1 MVQMT
6 PVRNKFNPGP
16 TPQWFKSAINS
27 VVNKLLRSGKKP
39 QGIRAPK
46 GKLYKRIMSGKSHL
60 FKQKVVDI
68 ITSTTNSGG
77 FSIFSQTFSL
87 AQLPNASEYTSLFD
101 SYRIRK
107 IKVTFQ
113 STQASSKENEVA
125 TASDLLFGA
134 VIDVDDDSTSGWV
147 DFTEISQYNDW
158 RPKKITGN
166 IVKKYFTPTVNNQ
179 IQADA
184 DATAIKT
191 MYSPLLDCAD
201 TSVTH
206 LGLKCALLALPSQ
219 VYRIYRTTT
228 YYLEFQNKR

>member
-16 TPQWFKSAINS
+16 TPQWFKNFMSS
-27 VVNKLLRSGKKP
+27 MMGYKGKPKRNNV
-39 QGIRAPK
+39 QKK
-46 GKLYKRIMSGKSHL
+46 GKLYRRIMAGKSHL

-68 ITSTTNSGG
+68 ITSTTNAGG
-77 FSIFSQTFSL
+77 FSIFSQSFSL

-125 TASDLLFGA
+125 VASDLLFGA
-134 VIDVDDDSTSGWV
+134 VIDVDDDSTTGWA

-158 RPKKITGN
+158 NPQKITGRK
-166 IVKKYFTPTVNNQ
+166 VKKYFTPTVNNQ

-184 DATAIKT
+184 DPTALKT

-219 VYRIYRTTT
+219 EYRLYRTTT